1 MTIILYKAQ
10 KESLQIQEELYQLL
24 ESVTEDSP
32 EKYTGLLQEIKEY
45 IDSLTQAKDYN
56 SYYKVLSQ
64 KSISSFPRASQ
75 KEKEWEL
82 YEEVKEFHQKVRE
95 QINSQKE
102 NVFTTPA
109 AEGSSSNLS
118 SFRRIYGSYKAICRN
133 IFFV

>member
-1 MTIILYKAQ
+1 MSLKILLKNIQTSSGDKRIYRFSDIKRKTTIVI
-10 KESLQIQEELYQLL
+10 
-24 ESVTEDSP
+24 
-32 EKYTGLLQEIKEY
+32 
-45 IDSLTQAKDYN
+45 N
-56 SYYKVLSQ
+56 KVLSQ

-109 AEGSSSNLS
+109 EELQREAAVIYPLLEEYMALTKRFAE
-118 SFRRIYGSYKAICRN
+118 IYFLCKKKKNVYD
-133 IFFV
+133 FVI